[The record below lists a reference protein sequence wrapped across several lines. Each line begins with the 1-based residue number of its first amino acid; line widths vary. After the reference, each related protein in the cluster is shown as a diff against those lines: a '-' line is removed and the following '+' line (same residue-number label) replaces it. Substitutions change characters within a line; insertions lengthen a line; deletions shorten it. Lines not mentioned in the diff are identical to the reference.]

1 MSLAVVA
8 DLRSRCS
15 APTAEDVEALET
27 DLLSGFVLARASAG
41 FTDATIVGDVRALG
55 SVREWLGK
63 PLWEM
68 EPSDCD
74 RYLGQRL
81 RKAAK
86 QTKTAVAGSISLFFR
101 YLEQRHGAEI
111 YHLTGWRVECP
122 VDELNRPRGGQ
133 ETMIRIPPP
142 ESVLQA
148 LFGAWRTDL
157 EETRKFVTEARDFT
171 ACRLMA
177 KVGLRINETAKLDV
191 DDIREVPE
199 QARLP
204 KLNVRFGK
212 GAYGSG
218 PKLRVVPL
226 LNGAD
231 ALLEWYVQQVRP
243 ECDGERFWS
252 RPGAPLF
259 CSERRNGDGSAKR
272 VAASSLRT
280 GLTDA
285 VARYAPAEWQGKI
298 TPHVLRH
305 YCASELYRTGMDLV
319 AVQELLGH
327 QWVATT
333 MRYVHVQ
340 RNHVENS
347 WLQASARTARRLQG
361 APS

>member
-1 MSLAVVA
+1 MSDVA
-8 DLRSRCS
+8 GGGGRFSSRCS
-15 APTAEDVEALET
+15 APAAEDVEALET

-41 FTDATIVGDVRALG
+41 FTDATIQGDVRALG
-55 SVREWLGK
+55 SVRECWASRCGRWSHRIATGISASGYGSREADENGCCRVGL
-63 PLWEM
+63 
-68 EPSDCD
+68 
-74 RYLGQRL
+74 
-81 RKAAK
+81 
-86 QTKTAVAGSISLFFR
+86 AVFR

-111 YHLTGWRVECP
+111 YHLTGCRVECP

-133 ETMIRIPPP
+133 DTMIRIPPP

-191 DDIREVPE
+191 DDIRNVPE

-226 LNGAD
+226 LNRAD

-243 ECDGERFWS
+243 DCDGGGSGRVRVRRCS
-252 RPGAPLF
+252 VRSGATVTAAP
-259 CSERRNGDGSAKR
+259 SGERRR
-272 VAASSLRT
+272 RC
-280 GLTDA
+280 
-285 VARYAPAEWQGKI
+285 APA
-298 TPHVLRH
+298 
-305 YCASELYRTGMDLV
+305 
-319 AVQELLGH
+319 
-327 QWVATT
+327 
-333 MRYVHVQ
+333 
-340 RNHVENS
+340 
-347 WLQASARTARRLQG
+347 
-361 APS
+361 